1 MNYLKALIEKD
12 EQAKID
18 ELKNIILVG
27 QQLNKDVTP
36 DKKKLEILEGRLI
49 TNPVTSKKRSTQSEN
64 SDLSYSNKDLFYS
77 INSVYTSN
85 NNIIVD
91 FNVDI
96 NEKDIKFFKLNQNP
110 IYKDVFDINGYFS
123 KAGPT
128 KLDIDG
134 VDKITIGQFKPDV
147 LRIVLVNKEN
157 LNTSYKINKK
167 QLVISLT
174 DSPIKN

>member
-64 SDLSYSNKDLFYS
+64 SDLSSSNKDLFYS

-96 NEKDIKFFKLNQNP
+96 NEKDIKFFFFFLNP
-110 IYKDVFDINGYFS
+110 I
-123 KAGPT
+123 
-128 KLDIDG
+128 
-134 VDKITIGQFKPDV
+134 
-147 LRIVLVNKEN
+147 
-157 LNTSYKINKK
+157 
-167 QLVISLT
+167 
-174 DSPIKN
+174 